1 MTIKE
6 MLKKKYGIPYI
17 VAIRYS
23 DLCGRGRNMSVHKKH
38 CLDIMLHAEKVIFIS
53 NAYKENVWSR
63 YADISALQQIKERT
77 VVITNGI
84 DDYFLNN
91 IAPIGCHKP
100 NDSVIRLM
108 AIGKIDNRKN
118 PLITLKACDILIK
131 KGYKVESTE
140 VVNAVQAAWKQLD
153 IAMYN
158 DGEKL
163 AE

>member
-1 MTIKE
+1 
-6 MLKKKYGIPYI
+6 
-17 VAIRYS
+17 
-23 DLCGRGRNMSVHKKH
+23 MSVHKKH

-131 KGYKVESTE
+131 KGYKVEYYYAGR
-140 VVNAVQAAWKQLD
+140 VCDKR
-153 IAMYN
+153 IY
-158 DGEKL
+158 EKIQSKTYTH
-163 AE
+163 